1 MAEKNKTFS
10 AKSAVLTVV
19 SFLLSLTI
27 ILLTFI
33 VVLHTTLFNDRTIY
47 SKVVDSTYFAELNND
62 IVTRCQTIAAKNG
75 IDYSLIENVITSGRV
90 DADYTVYFNSMSG
103 ENPYGGRDT
112 IDEKGLAE
120 EIYKSVTQA
129 DSDMTAEEKENVR
142 FASSEIAAEYKNT
155 IVVETFE
162 KFVEFSETF
171 KSYSKYVFYILAALF
186 VYLTCVLV
194 WLNGKSQKH
203 RLFRKYA
210 IVGGSA
216 GLAVLGF
223 LCFLRVSDVLD
234 NITFASTQREYNLFI
249 SFFDS
254 FIDTMIIVGA
264 GWLVVCIVL
273 LVLWYMSVTGRIRK

>member
-1 MAEKNKTFS
+1 MAKKNKTFS
-10 AKSAVLTVV
+10 VKSAVSAVV
-19 SFLLSLTI
+19 SFVLSLTI
-27 ILLTFI
+27 VLLSLV

-47 SKVVDSTYFAELNND
+47 SKVTDTTYFAELNND

-75 IDYSLIENVITSGRV
+75 IDYSFIENVITSGRV

-103 ENPYGGRDT
+103 KNPHGGCET

-120 EIYKSVTQA
+120 EIYKSITVA

-142 FASSEIAAEYKNT
+142 LASSEIAAEYKNT
-155 IVVETFE
+155 MVAETFE
-162 KFVEFSETF
+162 KFVGFSETF
-171 KSYSKYVFYILAALF
+171 KSYSKYGFYILSALF
-186 VYLTCVLV
+186 VYLTGVMF

-203 RLFRKYA
+203 RLFRKFS

-216 GLAVLGF
+216 GLTVLAF
-223 LCFLRVSDVLD
+223 SVFMKVSGVL
-234 NITFASTQREYNLFI
+234 NNMTFASTQREYNLFI

-273 LVLWYMSVTGRIRK
+273 LVLWYWSVTGRIRK